1 MSNCSAAYF
10 TYSSTPEVSNEVATL
25 KESLSKQEK
34 DASSYKKKC
43 QKLSQQLKA
52 TEDQLNSMKKVL
64 KQKVSIC

>member
-1 MSNCSAAYF
+1 MSD
-10 TYSSTPEVSNEVATL
+10 EVAML